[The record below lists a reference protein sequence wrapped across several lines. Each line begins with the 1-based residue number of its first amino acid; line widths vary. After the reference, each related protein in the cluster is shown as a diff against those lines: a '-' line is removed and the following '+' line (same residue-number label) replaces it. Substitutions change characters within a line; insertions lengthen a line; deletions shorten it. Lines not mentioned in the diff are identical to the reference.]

1 MLQSSAGCNAFL
13 VHCEMAV
20 STEQSGKGRM
30 KKLLLLGALVLAAI
44 LALRFGLADA
54 LTLETL
60 KTRQAE
66 FDALFAARP
75 SVLLGGFFL
84 LYVAVTA
91 LSLPGAAI
99 LTLAAGALFGLV
111 TGTILVSFASTAGA
125 TLAFLS
131 SRYLFRDS
139 IQKRFGARLKPI
151 NDGIAKDGAF
161 YLFTL
166 RLVPVFPF
174 FLVNLLMGLTSMK
187 ARTFAWVSQVGM
199 LAGTIVYVNAGT
211 ELAKIE
217 SLSDILSPGLLGSFV
232 LLGLFPWIARWILG
246 RIRRA
251 RIYARWN
258 KPRNFDR
265 NLIVIGGG
273 AAGLVTAYIA
283 AAVKAKVTLVES
295 HAMGGDCL
303 NSGCVPSKALI
314 RSAKMAADVRRSE
327 KFGIKT
333 NGMKVEFKAV
343 MERVKG
349 AVDTIA
355 PHDSVERYRGL
366 GVDARIGHAR
376 IIDPWRVELTAED
389 GASEILTT
397 RAIALATGARPI
409 VPPIPGLD
417 ETGFLTSE
425 TLWDSMAGRE
435 AAPARLVVLGGGPI
449 GCELAQSF
457 ARLGSSVTLVEAADR
472 ILLREEGEA
481 SVLVRDS
488 LQDDGVAV
496 LEGHKAVR
504 AGLVDGERTLFVEGP
519 DGEIPLPFDDLL
531 IAVGRMARTEGFGLD
546 ALGIPAGKVI
556 ETNAWLE
563 TLYPNIYAVGD
574 AAGPFQ
580 LTHAAS
586 HQAWHAAVNAL
597 FGQFRRFKV
606 DYRVLPAATYTDP
619 EVARVGLTEAEAV
632 EQGLAIDVTS
642 LPMARLDRAVA
653 DGVSRGVIKIMT
665 ARGKDRI
672 LGATIVG
679 PYAGDLIAEVALA
692 MKHGLGLGK
701 IMGTVH
707 TYPTLSEGVKLA
719 AGEWR
724 RSTAPTGLLRFLERY
739 HAWMRG

>member
-1 MLQSSAGCNAFL
+1 
-13 VHCEMAV
+13 
-20 STEQSGKGRM
+20 M
-30 KKLLLLGALVLAAI
+30 KKLFLLGAVVLAAFV
-44 LALRFGLADA
+44 LFQLGLAEA
-54 LTLETL
+54 LTLDAL
-60 KTRQAE
+60 KARQAE
-66 FDALFAARP
+66 FATLYAAQP
-75 SVLLGGFFL
+75 LSVLGGFFL

-99 LTLAAGALFGLV
+99 LTLAAGALFGLL
-111 TGTILVSFASTAGA
+111 TGTVLVSFASTAGA

-131 SRYLFRDS
+131 SRYLFREP
-139 IQKRFGARLKPI
+139 IQQRFGVRLKPI

-174 FLVNLLMGLTSMK
+174 FLVNLLMGLTSIP
-187 ARTFAWVSQVGM
+187 ARTFAWVSQLGM

-211 ELAKIE
+211 ELGKID
-217 SLSDILSPGLLGSFV
+217 SLSGILSPGLVGSFV

-251 RIYARWN
+251 RVYSRWTR
-258 KPRNFDR
+258 PRSFDR

-295 HAMGGDCL
+295 DAMGGDCL

-314 RSAKMAADVRRSE
+314 RSAKMAADIRKS
-327 KFGIKT
+327 KAFGIRT
-333 NGMKVEFKAV
+333 SGVDVDFKAV
-343 MERVKG
+343 MDRVKG
-349 AVDTIA
+349 AVETIA

-376 IIDPWRVELTAED
+376 VIDPWRVEIKAAD
-389 GASEILTT
+389 GSTEILTT
-397 RAIALATGARPI
+397 RAIALATGAKPI
-409 VPPIPGLD
+409 VPTIPGIE
-417 ETGFLTSE
+417 ETGYLTSE
-425 TLWDSMAGRE
+425 TLWDSMSGR
-435 AAPARLVVLGGGPI
+435 AAPPARLVVLGGGPI

-457 ARLGSSVTLVEAADR
+457 ARLGSAVTLVEAAPR
-472 ILLREEGEA
+472 ILLREEPEA
-481 SVLVRDS
+481 SAMVGDS
-488 LQDDGVAV
+488 LRHDGVAV
-496 LEGHKAVR
+496 LEGHKAIR
-504 AGLVDGERTLFVEGP
+504 AKLEGDARELVVEGP
-519 DGEIPLPFDDLL
+519 DGEIRLPFDELL
-531 IAVGRMARTEGFGLD
+531 IAVGRTARTEGFGLD
-546 ALGIPAGKVI
+546 VLGIPAGKVI

-574 AAGPFQ
+574 AAGPYQ

-606 DYRVLPAATYTDP
+606 DYRVLPAATFTDP
-619 EVARVGLTEAEAV
+619 EVSRVGLTESEAS
-632 EQGLAIDVTS
+632 EQGTAIDVTS

-653 DGVSRGVIKIMT
+653 DGVSQGVIKIIT
-665 ARGKDRI
+665 AKGKDRI

-679 PYAGDLIAEVALA
+679 PQAGDLIAEIALA

-707 TYPTLSEGVKLA
+707 AYPTLAEGVKLA

-724 RSTAPTGLLRFLERY
+724 RSTAPTGLLRLVERY
-739 HAWMRG
+739 HSWMRS